1 MHEKVRK
8 IFSQILG
15 IPQEQVN
22 GETSPDTV
30 ATWDSLKHLNLVAA
44 LEEEFGVQFDDMEVV
59 DCTSPSMA
67 EEILKLR
74 KALDR

>member
-1 MHEKVRK
+1 MHDKVRK

-15 IPQEQVN
+15 IPQDQIN

-44 LEEEFGVQFDDMEVV
+44 LVEEFGVQFNDMEVV
-59 DCTSPSMA
+59 DCTTPSMA
-67 EEILKLR
+67 EEILKM
-74 KALDR
+74 KGVE

>member
-1 MHEKVRK
+1 MHDKVRK

-15 IPQEQVN
+15 IPQDQVN

-44 LEEEFGVQFDDMEVV
+44 LEEEFGVQFNDMEVV
-59 DCTSPSMA
+59 DCTTPSIA
-67 EEILKLR
+67 EEILKM
-74 KALDR
+74 KGVE